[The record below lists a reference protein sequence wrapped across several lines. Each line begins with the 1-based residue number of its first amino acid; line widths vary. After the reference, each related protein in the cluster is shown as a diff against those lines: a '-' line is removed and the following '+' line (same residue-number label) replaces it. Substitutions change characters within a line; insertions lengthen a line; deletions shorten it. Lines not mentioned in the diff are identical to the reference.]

1 MGGGGPVT
9 IDLDALALSS
19 GEGARIDARLAPR
32 APVVGGEPL
41 DLAESEIDAR
51 VDVSRTSSG
60 FALRL
65 RAKATVTGEC
75 ARCLGA
81 AELPIAVDA
90 REVDQPSAD
99 DPELLSPYVD
109 EGILAI
115 DAWVHDAITLALPEQ
130 LLCRPD
136 CAGLCDVCGA
146 SLNDFAPGEHRHE
159 KPLDPR
165 FAKLRELTDGD

>member
-1 MGGGGPVT
+1 MT

-19 GEGARIDARLAPR
+19 GEGAKLGVQVAPR
-32 APVVGGEPL
+32 APVAGGEEL
-41 DLAESEIDAR
+41 ALAEPEVEVRI
-51 VDVSRTSSG
+51 DVSHTSSG

-65 RAKATVTGEC
+65 RTEATVVGEC

-90 REVDQPSAD
+90 REVDQPSTD
-99 DPELLSPYVD
+99 DPEMRSPYVE
-109 EGILAI
+109 EGLLAV
-115 DAWVHDAITLALPEQ
+115 DAWVHDAITLALPKQ

-159 KPLDPR
+159 PALDPR
-165 FAKLRELTDGD
+165 FAKLRELTEKD